1 MLWWLG
7 SKAKN
12 LIWKTTS
19 RFELTGNL
27 NPAKLEAVQKQ
38 LIEEATLLGK
48 ATPEEVGK
56 WMLERGF
63 KWSKGDLIAQLNTHA
78 QKSKAMVDELLS
90 LSNSTYKV
98 EEVNQAL
105 QMLAKDYS
113 TTPWLTKKA
122 DEILGLMK
130 NEYTLS
136 EMNQVKRYM
145 DEAYNMFKQN
155 GWEVAGL
162 KAEGLRTIRKEIK
175 TTIENVAEQE
185 GLWNIR
191 MLNNETQVARG
202 LAEGIAKK
210 EDAATVR
217 EILSPFSSARNGAI
231 LGGIGGASDPRDSFP
246 ERLLKMAWGAVVG
259 GLIGSTQ
266 VKTTVANMLKKLWGV
281 ERKELEQWVTT
292 EGKSQL
298 SQTSQSALT
307 KIANEIK
314 ALNLKGTEN
323 ELYDKSTI
331 NNAVINWGMQKSQ
344 IIKIPEMNT
353 RALDARAFFGK
364 KEINYLIKWMGTTQN
379 KRVIVSDVSN
389 DVLEKLKSA
398 GVNEQPKINVINSN
412 ELQHAIKRHWIT
424 SKTLSSNEVP
434 LTKADFK
441 HIPEIIK
448 NPDSIHIS
456 PKPNRRWNTVVI
468 YKKRIWNL
476 FYYLEQVSKK
486 EWILETQTMFKN
498 I

>member
-1 MLWWLG
+1 
-7 SKAKN
+7 
-12 LIWKTTS
+12 
-19 RFELTGNL
+19 
-27 NPAKLEAVQKQ
+27 
-38 LIEEATLLGK
+38 
-48 ATPEEVGK
+48 
-56 WMLERGF
+56 MLERGF
-63 KWSKGDLIAQLNTHA
+63 KGSKGDLITQLNAHA
-78 QKSKAMVDELLS
+78 QKSKAMVDELLW
-90 LSNSTYKV
+90 LSNSTHKV

-105 QMLAKDYS
+105 QMLIKDRLEY
-113 TTPWLTKKA
+113 PWLKEKA
-122 DEILGLMK
+122 GEMMKLMK
-130 NEYTLS
+130 DEYTLS

-298 SQTSQSALT
+298 SQTSQSVLT

-314 ALNLKGTEN
+314 ASNLKGTEN

-353 RALDARAFFGK
+353 RALDARAFLGK
-364 KEINYLIKWMGTTQN
+364 RK
-379 KRVIVSDVSN
+379 
-389 DVLEKLKSA
+389 
-398 GVNEQPKINVINSN
+398 
-412 ELQHAIKRHWIT
+412 
-424 SKTLSSNEVP
+424 
-434 LTKADFK
+434 
-441 HIPEIIK
+441 
-448 NPDSIHIS
+448 
-456 PKPNRRWNTVVI
+456 
-468 YKKRIWNL
+468 
-476 FYYLEQVSKK
+476 
-486 EWILETQTMFKN
+486 
-498 I
+498 